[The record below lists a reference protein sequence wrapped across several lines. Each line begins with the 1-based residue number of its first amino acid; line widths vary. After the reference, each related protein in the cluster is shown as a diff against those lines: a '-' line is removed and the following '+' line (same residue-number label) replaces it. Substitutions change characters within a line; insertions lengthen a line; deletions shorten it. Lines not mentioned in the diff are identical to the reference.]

1 MLLTRG
7 QIRLITISIILMI
20 GANSLAAQSDLEAEL
35 PSIDLQTITAEIN
48 IDGEL
53 NEAAWSSAAV
63 ISDFVLNQPVDGE
76 LAKRQ
81 TEVRIFSTAEGLYIG
96 ATIFDD
102 NNHVIYNLKRDNF
115 GDSDGFAVFLDP
127 FNKKSNGYGFGIN
140 AYGAQTEVLVTVD
153 GLDATWDNK
162 WSSATRRLGDRW
174 FVEMLIPF
182 KSIRFD
188 KTQMS
193 WGINFMRQDPGS
205 NEVHVWAPV
214 PRQFEAYDIGYFGQL
229 NWDIAPGTS
238 GKNIS
243 IIPYST
249 FSANKTTDQEN
260 PDVDFDIGGDA
271 KVALTTGLNLDL
283 TYNPD
288 FSQVEVDRQVT
299 NLTRFNIFFP
309 ERRQFFIENADIFE
323 GYGQF
328 ANQPFYSRRIGL
340 DPRGRTVPILYGAR
354 LTGNLTEKLRIGA
367 FNIHSKGTDNFSGQ
381 NYSTL
386 TFEQR
391 FGSRNNVKGI
401 FLNRQAY
408 DGSESLS
415 GDYGRNIG
423 GEVNLSTKDGK
434 LTGQVGMVQS
444 FKENFSDK
452 NKHLYGRFDYNG
464 QNFRTFLF
472 IQNLGTNYFSDMGFN
487 ARVNNFDPE
496 SGTIQRIGYT
506 QVGNMLNYYIYPK
519 NSEKVN
525 FHWSGIE
532 NFVIINEGGQLNEWY
547 TRLRHFIFFQN
558 TSQLRFRLNHIYR
571 DLVFPFALTANPI
584 PKDQYSNFE
593 YNVQFNT
600 DERKT
605 LNLWAFVV
613 YGGFYNGNKL
623 TYETRLNYR
632 SQPGGNFSLGL
643 EQNFIRLPDEFGDI
657 DLTLLSLESEIN
669 FSNSLFWTTFLQ
681 YNTQAN
687 NFNINSRLQWRYAPM
702 SDLFLVYTDN
712 YITEL
717 NWLPTE
723 RSFVLKLNYWLNL

>member
-1 MLLTRG
+1 MFLNLGQFIKGTLIFLL
-7 QIRLITISIILMI
+7 LINSAISI
-20 GANSLAAQSDLEAEL
+20 AQSVDEADRL
-35 PSIDLQTITAEIN
+35 AINIQTVDAEIN

-53 NEAAWSSAAV
+53 NEGEWSTAATV
-63 ISDFVLNQPVDGE
+63 GDFMLNKPVDDKAAE
-76 LAKRQ
+76 QK
-81 TEVRIFSTAEGLYIG
+81 TEVKIFATSEALYIAAIVYDANG
-96 ATIFDD
+96 
-102 NNHVIYNLKRDNF
+102 HVIYNLKRDNF
-115 GDSDGFAVFLDP
+115 GDNDGFAVFLDP
-127 FNKKSNGYGFGIN
+127 FNKKSNGYGFGVN
-140 AYGAQTEVLVTVD
+140 AYGAQTEALVSVGD
-153 GLDATWDNK
+153 IDASWDNK
-162 WSSATRRLGDRW
+162 WSSATRRHTDRW
-174 FVEMLIPF
+174 IVEMMIPF

-188 KTQMS
+188 KTQTT
-193 WGINFMRQDPGS
+193 WGINFLRQDPGS
-205 NEVHVWAPV
+205 NEEHVWSPV
-214 PRQFEAYDIGYFGQL
+214 PRQFDPHDMGYYGQL
-229 NWDIAPGTS
+229 NWDKAPGSS

-243 IIPYST
+243 VIPYAT
-249 FSANKTTDQEN
+249 FSANKSGGNDKPN
-260 PDVDFDIGGDA
+260 YDPDIGGDA
-271 KVALTTGLNLDL
+271 KIAINTGLNLDL
-283 TYNPD
+283 TVNPD

-309 ERRQFFIENADIFE
+309 ERRQFFIENADIFG

-328 ANQPFYSRRIGL
+328 ANQPFYSRRVGL
-340 DPRGRTVPILYGAR
+340 DPNGRAVPILYGAR

-367 FNIHSKGTDNFSGQ
+367 FNIHSKGSDSFSGQ

-386 TFEQR
+386 TFERR

-401 FLNRQAY
+401 FLNRQSY
-408 DGSESLS
+408 NGSEAVS
-415 GDYGRNIG
+415 GEYGRNAG

-434 LTGQVGMVQS
+434 LTGQVGMIQS
-444 FKENFSDK
+444 MKQNVTGK
-452 NKHLYGRFDYNG
+452 NKHLYGRLDYNG

-487 ARVNNFDPE
+487 ARVNNFDPV
-496 SGTIQRIGYT
+496 SGTVRRIGYT

-519 NSEKVN
+519 NSKKVN
-525 FHWSGIE
+525 FHWAGLE

-584 PKDQYSNFE
+584 PVDQYSNFE

-600 DERKT
+600 DERKVV
-605 LNLWAFVV
+605 NLWAFVV

-623 TYETRLNYR
+623 TYQTRLNYR
-632 SQPGGNFSLGL
+632 SQPWGNFSIGL
-643 EQNFIRLPDEFGDI
+643 EQNFIRLPEEYGDV

-669 FSNSLFWTTFLQ
+669 FSTSLFWTTFLQ

-702 SDLFLVYTDN
+702 SDLYLVYTDN
-712 YITEL
+712 YITDL
-717 NWLPTE
+717 SWQPKE